1 MTEVANEPAVVLI
14 CVVLAAALIVAEVA
28 LPTFGL
34 AGFTGFA
41 LVVVATIGINEG
53 DMEWWPLSLMAVAVG
68 LWSVMIARRTTTVV
82 QQAVAVGLFTVGGV
96 YFGVLED
103 DPLTIVLALLGAVG
117 LAAGFPV
124 LLERSSRLLNAQ
136 PEVGMEAFVGRDAT
150 VTAWAGSDGSIQLEG
165 AFWNATGPQGLAVG
179 DTVVV
184 TDYEGMRFTVR
195 PTTPDPGG
203 MPMTVPQKDNH

>member
-1 MTEVANEPAVVLI
+1 MIEVANEPAVVLV
-14 CVVLAAALIVAEVA
+14 CVVLASALIVAEVA

-41 LVVVATIGINEG
+41 LVAVATIGINDAG
-53 DMEWWPLSLMAVAVG
+53 MEWWPLSLMAVAVG

-96 YFGVLED
+96 YFGVLEE
-103 DPLTIVLALLGAVG
+103 DPITIVLALLGAAGV
-117 LAAGFPV
+117 AAGFPV

-136 PEVGMEAFVGRDAT
+136 PEVGMEAFVGRAAP
-150 VTAWAGSDGSIQLEG
+150 VTAWAGTGGSVQLEG
-165 AFWNATGPQGLAVG
+165 AFWNAVGPAGLAVG
-179 DTVVV
+179 DETVI
-184 TDYEGMRFTVR
+184 TGYEGMRLTVR

-203 MPMTVPQKDNH
+203 MPMTVPHKDNS